1 MLNVYDIIPF
11 DNEDGGVWKQGWP
24 IEYDKAKIRQEKRL
38 EVIVV
43 PHSHNDP
50 GFMKEKNKCGIFKL
64 RLAKNI

>member
-24 IEYDKAKIRQEKRL
+24 IEYDKTKIRREKRL

-50 GFMKEKNKCGIFKL
+50 GFC
-64 RLAKNI
+64 KNIQ